1 MTSLLVGF
9 IELLKGWVMNLPEL
23 GIDSSHLSS
32 IQSAVSAVLDFIV
45 KANFLVPIDTI
56 LLLISIKYGFRLIKF
71 TIFIVNWVI
80 RRIADI
86 IP

>member
-1 MTSLLVGF
+1 MTNLLVGF
-9 IELLKGWVMNLPEL
+9 IELLKGWVMKLPEL
-23 GIDSSHLSS
+23 GIDSGHLSS
-32 IQSAVSAVLDFIV
+32 MQFALSAVVDFIV
-45 KANFLVPIDTI
+45 KANYLVPIDTI

-71 TIFIVNWVI
+71 TIFIINWVI

>member
-1 MTSLLVGF
+1 M
-9 IELLKGWVMNLPEL
+9 KLPEL
-23 GIDSSHLSS
+23 GIDSGHLSS
-32 IQSAVSAVLDFIV
+32 MQFALSAVVDFIV
-45 KANFLVPIDTI
+45 KANYLVPIDTI

-71 TIFIVNWVI
+71 TIFIINWVI